1 MSTIVTAIASGAT
14 SAPAR
19 RTIRRA
25 LALSGAPA
33 AASTTYYYRTAGGS
47 RASTTDAG
55 SIPAGAVV
63 ERVT

>member
-33 AASTTYYYRTAGGS
+33 ASTTYYYRATDGS
-47 RASTTDAG
+47 RGSTTDEG